1 MSNGLELAIALH
13 QWLLMRTLILV
24 LIYAT
29 ALAATSAIATGP
41 PIRPSVHMAAATNA
55 ADGE

>member
-1 MSNGLELAIALH
+1 
-13 QWLLMRTLILV
+13 MRTLILV